1 MLYYYFTNLTNIGYI
16 NMLTLT
22 STNVRLIGQ
31 LLNDDR
37 FMNKDMGKLS
47 DEVVLKIVE
56 DFIESSLDIDNYLD
70 SDRIKS
76 IIDNN

>member
-1 MLYYYFTNLTNIGYI
+1 MV
-16 NMLTLT
+16 TLT

-56 DFIESSLDIDNYLD
+56 DFIESSLDIDDYLD
-70 SDRIKS
+70 GDRIDT

>member
-1 MLYYYFTNLTNIGYI
+1 MV
-16 NMLTLT
+16 TLT

-37 FMNKDMGKLS
+37 FMNKDMGKLG

-56 DFIESSLDIDNYLD
+56 DFIESSLDIDDYLD
-70 SDRIKS
+70 GDRIAS

>member
-1 MLYYYFTNLTNIGYI
+1 MV
-16 NMLTLT
+16 TLN
-22 STNVRLIGQ
+22 STNVRLVGQ

-37 FMNKDMGKLS
+37 FMNKDMGKLD

-56 DFIESSLDIDNYLD
+56 DFIESNLDIDTYLD
-70 SDRIKS
+70 GDRIDT

>member
-1 MLYYYFTNLTNIGYI
+1 MV
-16 NMLTLT
+16 TLT
-22 STNVRLIGQ
+22 STNVRLVGQ

-37 FMNKDMGKLS
+37 FMNKDMGKLG

-70 SDRIKS
+70 GDRIDT

>member
-1 MLYYYFTNLTNIGYI
+1 MV
-16 NMLTLT
+16 TLT
-22 STNVRLIGQ
+22 STNVRLVGQ

-37 FMNKDMGKLS
+37 FMNKDMGKLG

-56 DFIESSLDIDNYLD
+56 DFIESNLDIDTYLD
-70 SDRIKS
+70 GDQIDI

>member
-1 MLYYYFTNLTNIGYI
+1 MV
-16 NMLTLT
+16 TLT

-56 DFIESSLDIDNYLD
+56 DFIESNLDIDTYLD
-70 SDRIKS
+70 GDRIDT

>member
-1 MLYYYFTNLTNIGYI
+1 MV
-16 NMLTLT
+16 TLN

-37 FMNKDMGKLS
+37 FMNKDMGKLG

-56 DFIESSLDIDNYLD
+56 DFIESNLDIDDYLEG
-70 SDRIKS
+70 DRINS
-76 IIDNN
+76 IISNN

>member
-1 MLYYYFTNLTNIGYI
+1 MV
-16 NMLTLT
+16 TLT
-22 STNVRLIGQ
+22 STNVRLVGQ

-37 FMNKDMGKLS
+37 FMNKDMGKLG

-56 DFIESSLDIDNYLD
+56 DFIESNLDIDTYLD
-70 SDRIKS
+70 GDRIAS

>member
-1 MLYYYFTNLTNIGYI
+1 MV
-16 NMLTLT
+16 TLT

-70 SDRIKS
+70 GDRIDS

>member
-1 MLYYYFTNLTNIGYI
+1 MV
-16 NMLTLT
+16 TLT
-22 STNVRLIGQ
+22 STNVRLVGQ

-37 FMNKDMGKLS
+37 FMNKDMGKLG

-56 DFIESSLDIDNYLD
+56 DFIESSLDIDDYLD
-70 SDRIKS
+70 GDRIDT

>member
-1 MLYYYFTNLTNIGYI
+1 MV
-16 NMLTLT
+16 TLN
-22 STNVRLIGQ
+22 STNVRLVGQ

-56 DFIESSLDIDNYLD
+56 DFIESSIDIDDYLD
-70 SDRIKS
+70 GDRIDT

>member
-1 MLYYYFTNLTNIGYI
+1 MV
-16 NMLTLT
+16 TLN
-22 STNVRLIGQ
+22 STNVRLVGQ

-37 FMNKDMGKLS
+37 FMNKDMGKLV

-56 DFIESSLDIDNYLD
+56 DFIESNLDIDTYLD
-70 SDRIKS
+70 GDRIDT

>member
-1 MLYYYFTNLTNIGYI
+1 MV
-16 NMLTLT
+16 TLT
-22 STNVRLIGQ
+22 STNVRLDGQ

-37 FMNKDMGKLS
+37 FMNKDMGKLG

-56 DFIESSLDIDNYLD
+56 DFIESNLDIDTYLD
-70 SDRIKS
+70 GDRIDI

>member
-56 DFIESSLDIDNYLD
+56 DFIESNLDIDNYLD

>member
-1 MLYYYFTNLTNIGYI
+1 MV
-16 NMLTLT
+16 TLT

-37 FMNKDMGKLS
+37 FMNKDMGKLG

-56 DFIESSLDIDNYLD
+56 DFIESNLDIDTYLD
-70 SDRIKS
+70 GDRIDT

>member
-1 MLYYYFTNLTNIGYI
+1 MV
-16 NMLTLT
+16 TLN
-22 STNVRLIGQ
+22 STNVRLVGQ
-31 LLNDDR
+31 LLNDYR

-56 DFIESSLDIDNYLD
+56 DFIESSIDIDTYLD
-70 SDRIKS
+70 GDRIDT

>member
-1 MLYYYFTNLTNIGYI
+1 MV
-16 NMLTLT
+16 TLN
-22 STNVRLIGQ
+22 STNVRLVGQ

-37 FMNKDMGKLS
+37 FMNKDMGKLG

-56 DFIESSLDIDNYLD
+56 DFIESNLDIDTYLD
-70 SDRIKS
+70 GDRINT

>member
-1 MLYYYFTNLTNIGYI
+1 MV
-16 NMLTLT
+16 TLT

-70 SDRIKS
+70 GDRIDT

>member
-1 MLYYYFTNLTNIGYI
+1 MV
-16 NMLTLT
+16 TLN
-22 STNVRLIGQ
+22 STNVRLVGQ

-37 FMNKDMGKLS
+37 FMNKDMGKLD

-56 DFIESSLDIDNYLD
+56 DFIESNLDIDTYLD
-70 SDRIKS
+70 GDRNDT

>member
-1 MLYYYFTNLTNIGYI
+1 MV
-16 NMLTLT
+16 TLT

-56 DFIESSLDIDNYLD
+56 DFIESSIDIDTYLD
-70 SDRIKS
+70 GDRIDT

>member
-1 MLYYYFTNLTNIGYI
+1 MV
-16 NMLTLT
+16 TLT

-37 FMNKDMGKLS
+37 FMNKDMGKLG

-70 SDRIKS
+70 GDRIDT

>member
-1 MLYYYFTNLTNIGYI
+1 MV
-16 NMLTLT
+16 TLT

-37 FMNKDMGKLS
+37 FMNKDMGRLG

-70 SDRIKS
+70 GDRVDT

>member
-1 MLYYYFTNLTNIGYI
+1 MV
-16 NMLTLT
+16 TLT

-56 DFIESSLDIDNYLD
+56 DFIESNLDIDNYLD
-70 SDRIKS
+70 GDRIDT

>member
-1 MLYYYFTNLTNIGYI
+1 MV
-16 NMLTLT
+16 TLT

-37 FMNKDMGKLS
+37 FMNKDMGKLG

-56 DFIESSLDIDNYLD
+56 DFIESSLDIDTYLD
-70 SDRIKS
+70 GDRIDT

>member
-1 MLYYYFTNLTNIGYI
+1 MV
-16 NMLTLT
+16 TLT

>member
-1 MLYYYFTNLTNIGYI
+1 MV
-16 NMLTLT
+16 TLT
-22 STNVRLIGQ
+22 STNVRLVGQ

-37 FMNKDMGKLS
+37 FMNKDMGKLG

-56 DFIESSLDIDNYLD
+56 DFIESNLDIDTYLD
-70 SDRIKS
+70 GDRIDT

>member
-1 MLYYYFTNLTNIGYI
+1 MV
-16 NMLTLT
+16 TLT
-22 STNVRLIGQ
+22 STNVRLVGQ

-37 FMNKDMGKLS
+37 FMNKDMGKLG

-56 DFIESSLDIDNYLD
+56 DFIESSLDIDDYLD
-70 SDRIKS
+70 CDRIDT

>member
-1 MLYYYFTNLTNIGYI
+1 MV
-16 NMLTLT
+16 TLN
-22 STNVRLIGQ
+22 STNVRLVGQ

-37 FMNKDMGKLS
+37 FMNKDMGKLG

-56 DFIESSLDIDNYLD
+56 DFIESNLDIDTYLD
-70 SDRIKS
+70 GDRIDT

>member
-1 MLYYYFTNLTNIGYI
+1 MV
-16 NMLTLT
+16 TLT

-56 DFIESSLDIDNYLD
+56 DFIESSLDIDDYLD
-70 SDRIKS
+70 GDRIAS

>member
-1 MLYYYFTNLTNIGYI
+1 MV
-16 NMLTLT
+16 TLT

-47 DEVVLKIVE
+47 DEAVLKIVE
-56 DFIESSLDIDNYLD
+56 DFIESNLDIDTYLD
-70 SDRIKS
+70 GDRIDT

>member
-1 MLYYYFTNLTNIGYI
+1 MV
-16 NMLTLT
+16 TLN
-22 STNVRLIGQ
+22 STNVRLVGQ

-56 DFIESSLDIDNYLD
+56 DLIESNLDIDTYLD
-70 SDRIKS
+70 GDRINS
-76 IIDNN
+76 IISNN

>member
-1 MLYYYFTNLTNIGYI
+1 MV
-16 NMLTLT
+16 TLT

-37 FMNKDMGKLS
+37 FMNKDMGKLG

-56 DFIESSLDIDNYLD
+56 DFIESSLDIDDYLD
-70 SDRIKS
+70 GDRIDT